1 MHVRHRW
8 QPYWLYR
15 QKSDECIADR
25 SGILVASSLY
35 INCYATMAISRFV
48 GEYTCWSI
56 SFFQQLSKK
65 NGQENG
71 NRRSEA
77 GDQQSKVKSQN

>member
-1 MHVRHRW
+1 
-8 QPYWLYR
+8 
-15 QKSDECIADR
+15 
-25 SGILVASSLY
+25 
-35 INCYATMAISRFV
+35 MAISRFV
-48 GEYTCWSI
+48 GEYIFWSI

>member
-1 MHVRHRW
+1 
-8 QPYWLYR
+8 
-15 QKSDECIADR
+15 
-25 SGILVASSLY
+25 
-35 INCYATMAISRFV
+35 MAISRFV
-48 GEYTCWSI
+48 GEYTFWSI